1 LLEINNKQ
9 TVCEKRETKQAAT
22 FILQIKFRQ
31 NNTWQGSL
39 EWVEKKKTMMFRSAL
54 ELIKIIDSTKDQ
66 GYQVEVFDIGNGQQ
80 VIGK

>member
-1 LLEINNKQ
+1 MEAINKQ
-9 TVCEKRETKQAAT
+9 TVSEKREAKEAAT

-39 EWVEKKKTMMFRSAL
+39 EWVEKKKTLMFRSAL
-54 ELIKIIDSTKDQ
+54 ELIKIIDSTKEQ
-66 GYQVEVFDIGNGQQ
+66 GYQVEVFDIGKGQQ